1 MSEKRELRI
10 SLPYPKMDTPY
21 TFEDMFKEYYKPM
34 HRVLSIL
41 LRKDASWAED
51 LTQESFIR
59 VLEFQKNTGRA
70 IETPT
75 LAGFLSHMVK
85 CSYVKF
91 KRDNGESDLRKYDND
106 PFILFETEIES
117 DLQEFLDPEKIL
129 IQDKRVQAM
138 FGKVEKLKSI
148 DKEILNMLFVEGIPM
163 KVAADKLD
171 ISYSNLRKRLQRAR
185 VALGSYEEVRSDGM
199 V

>member
-1 MSEKRELRI
+1 MAEKRELRI
-10 SLPYPKMDTPY
+10 SLPYPKKDTPY
-21 TFEDMFKEYYKPM
+21 TFEEMFKEYYKPM
-34 HRVLSIL
+34 YRVFSIL

-59 VLEFQKNTGRA
+59 VLEFQKNTGKEV
-70 IETPT
+70 ETPT

-91 KRDNGESDLRKYDND
+91 KRDNGESDLRKYDDD

-129 IQDKRVQAM
+129 IQDKRVQNM
-138 FGKVEKLKSI
+138 FGKIDKLKII
-148 DKEILNMLFVEGIPM
+148 DRNILNLLFIQGTPM
-163 KVAADKLD
+163 KAAADQLN

-185 VALGSYEEVRSDGM
+185 VALGSYEEVRSDL